1 MPAGYYI
8 IDYNYVLMQIWKSPY
23 MFMFISKQYPE
34 NFTFLILR
42 ILELFAGEVRKFLTY
57 SIGCLTNFSHI
68 SRVQNLKM

>member
-1 MPAGYYI
+1 
-8 IDYNYVLMQIWKSPY
+8 

-57 SIGCLTNFSHI
+57 SIGCLTNFSNI